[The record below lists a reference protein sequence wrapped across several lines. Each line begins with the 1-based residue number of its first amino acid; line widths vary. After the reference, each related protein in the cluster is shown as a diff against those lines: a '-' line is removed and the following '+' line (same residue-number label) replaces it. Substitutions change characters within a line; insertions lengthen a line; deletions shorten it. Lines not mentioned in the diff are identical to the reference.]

1 MNKTVK
7 SILLG
12 SLSLSMLAG
21 CNSDDSSS
29 QDSTDPAP
37 QPPEVVAEE
46 VVIYGPETTRD
57 FHMRVT
63 NRNNFTFD
71 IPEDLALQAGNMTTQ
86 PVLTVD
92 PTNGEQA
99 LYGNPVNI
107 KIAGNNK
114 GSVMMTS
121 TTGHIIDLSES
132 TVDGTLQFDLK
143 VNSKPAKGSRV
154 FLTMSHENLSVVNP
168 LPPIP
173 SPTGISEQTI
183 DITGAFNAF
192 SGGEKQTVRVP
203 LACFNTEEHEFDF
216 SQTIMP
222 FGLHSENNLDIDL
235 SNIRF
240 VPNSTGHRYELQCEQ
255 SDNVRTLSSESAHN
269 MFTRSNNADIDDGFT
284 GWARK
289 YKTWNGGGTTKI
301 RTEVVNKDNNNTR
314 HLLVTFIESQPAG
327 RGGLLLDPNNSHM
340 DWSEFVENGVL
351 RFQLRVD
358 DYALHPTRQL
368 QVSFETEGHNSN
380 KIQLDENCSD
390 GGWGWVEVPVK
401 ELITRA
407 DGTVDTTIIQNVK
420 NALHLAP
427 ADIRGQDTLQGI
439 AYRLINVTL
448 QPAPG
453 NEITEGYCQR
463 N

>member
-21 CNSDDSSS
+21 CNSDDSRE
-29 QDSTDPAP
+29 DSTDPAP
-37 QPPEVVAEE
+37 QPPEIVAEE

-71 IPEDLALQAGNMTTQ
+71 IPEDLTLRAGNITTQ
-86 PVLTVD
+86 PGLTVD
-92 PTNGEQA
+92 HTHAEKTK
-99 LYGNPVNI
+99 YGNPINI
-107 KIAGNNK
+107 IIGSNDE

-121 TTGHIIDLSES
+121 TTGQIIDLSEA
-132 TVDGTLQFDLK
+132 TIDGTLQFDLK
-143 VNSKPAKGSRV
+143 VNSKPAKGSKV
-154 FLTMSHENLSVVNP
+154 FLTMSHENLSVANP

-183 DITGAFNAF
+183 DITGAFNAY
-192 SGGEKQTVRVP
+192 SGGAKQTVRVP

-222 FGLHSENNLDIDL
+222 FGLHSDSNLDIDL

-240 VPNSTGHRYELQCEQ
+240 VPNSTGHRYELQCQ
-255 SDNVRTLSSESAHN
+255 KPDNVQTLASSNAHN
-269 MFTRSNNADIDDGFT
+269 LFTRGNNPDNDDGFT

-289 YKTWNGGGTTKI
+289 YKTWNGGGSTKI
-301 RTEVVNKDNNNTR
+301 RTDVVNKDNNNTR

-327 RGGLLLDPNNSHM
+327 RGGLLLDPNNNNM

-368 QVSFETEGHNSN
+368 QVSFETAGNNSN
-380 KIQLDENCSD
+380 KITLDENCSE

-407 DGTVDTTIIQNVK
+407 DGVVDTTIIQNVR
-420 NALHLAP
+420 NAMHLAP

-448 QPAPG
+448 QPTPG

-463 N
+463 K